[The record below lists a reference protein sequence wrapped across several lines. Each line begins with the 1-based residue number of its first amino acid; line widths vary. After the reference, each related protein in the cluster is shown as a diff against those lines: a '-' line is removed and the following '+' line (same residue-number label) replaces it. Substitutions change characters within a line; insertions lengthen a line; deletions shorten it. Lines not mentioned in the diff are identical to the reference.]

1 MDNAIQWK
9 ACVAGAWTQEKARA
23 RGDTPRV
30 SPSRAPVLSFAHYF
44 QASATQ
50 AIHWMVQSV
59 ILILFRWIMFFPMD
73 SAIRRLNNRG
83 LEVNVPRTTGRIL
96 RDKHGCAA
104 D

>member
-23 RGDTPRV
+23 RRDTPRV

-50 AIHWMVQSV
+50 AIQ
-59 ILILFRWIMFFPMD
+59 WINLYPVDGAIGYPNTFPPD
-73 SAIRRLNNRG
+73 
-83 LEVNVPRTTGRIL
+83 NVFSDG
-96 RDKHGCAA
+96 
-104 D
+104 